1 MAILR
6 LIKRR
11 IKTTKNI
18 AQITRAMEMVA
29 ASKMRR
35 AQEQTQSSRPYA
47 DKLYQVTQEL
57 RKRINPKIH
66 PFFSEKKEG
75 KSLIF
80 LIAPEKGLSGAL
92 VTNLLRFLLSLP
104 NGSKFITLGK
114 KSRSLVL
121 KAQGEIVAEFQ
132 LGLRPNYDIVPPIA
146 KIMTDNFLNGEVS
159 EVAVIYSHFVGIMN
173 QEPTAKRLLPITGFD
188 EKDFLTFEYLF
199 EPQAQDLLKDLLPHY
214 LEMQIYQTILEA
226 FASEQAAR
234 MVAMRAATE
243 NAQEIIA
250 ELQLVYNK
258 ERQQV
263 ITTEIADI
271 ATAKI
276 ALEE

>member
-1 MAILR
+1 MR

-57 RKRINPKIH
+57 RNRIDPKTH
-66 PFFSEKKEG
+66 LFFREKKEG
-75 KSLIF
+75 KSLVF
-80 LIAPEKGLSGAL
+80 LIAPDKGLSGAL

-104 NGSKFITLGK
+104 NGSKFVTLGK
-114 KSRSLVL
+114 KARSLVL

-146 KIMTDNFLNGEVS
+146 KIMTDAFLTGEIS
-159 EVAVIYSHFVGIMN
+159 EAIVIYSHFVGIMN
-173 QEPTAKRLLPITGFD
+173 QEPTAKRLLPITGF
-188 EKDFLTFEYLF
+188 EENEFLTFEYLF

>member
-11 IKTTKNI
+11 IKTTQNI

-57 RKRINPKIH
+57 KKRIDPKIH

-75 KSLIF
+75 KSLVF
-80 LIAPEKGLSGAL
+80 LIAPDKGLSGAL

-104 NGSKFITLGK
+104 NGSKFVTLGK
-114 KSRSLVL
+114 KARSLAL
-121 KAQGEIVAEFQ
+121 KGQGEIVAEFQ
-132 LGLRPNYDIVPPIA
+132 LGFRPNYDIVPPIA
-146 KIMTDNFLNGEVS
+146 KIMTDAFLSGEAS
-159 EVAVIYSHFVGIMN
+159 EIVAVYSHFVGIMN
-173 QEPTAKRLLPITGFD
+173 QEPTAKRLLPITGF
-188 EKDFLTFEYLF
+188 EEREFLTFEYLF

-234 MVAMRAATE
+234 MVAMRAATD

-250 ELQLVYNK
+250 ELKLVYNK

-263 ITTEIADI
+263 ITAEIADI

-276 ALEE
+276 TLEE